1 MNYQKIIILL
11 LLIVL
16 LVEVLLLI
24 SYLKNKK
31 KVEHYEIFDDIKK
44 LLNEKDIKRLV
55 SKTEEAINYLKRN
68 PKDAI
73 GSLFK
78 TPENKPLPE
87 VANFIMKY
95 SNYTVV
101 NIDVCKTPVVSTVKL
116 LMNVLSGGELQL
128 RMEEKNIPD
137 LFHLFMNI
145 TLLNFE
151 NGDMVQF
158 RIEKDEVVKISKIKE
173 NQISDC
179 LHVNLNKEIKFAD
192 FMNNAIIIHPK
203 LCRSPF
209 WIYDSA
215 KGNCQIFV
223 QSFIYGNNL
232 DTDELEIFINQNA
245 EQLLEGLGFAKNT
258 SKTLTD
264 LYANLKQFVYL

>member
-1 MNYQKIIILL
+1 MNYQQIIILL

-31 KVEHYEIFDDIKK
+31 KVEHYGIFDDIKK
-44 LLNEKDIKRLV
+44 LLNEKDIKRLA
-55 SKTEEAINYLKRN
+55 SKTEEAIDYLKRN

-87 VANFIMKY
+87 VANFIIKY

-116 LMNVLSGGELQL
+116 LMNVLSGGELQS

-158 RIEKDEVVKISKIKE
+158 RMEKDEVVKISNIRE
-173 NQISDC
+173 NEVSDC
-179 LHVNLNKEIKFAD
+179 LHVNLKKEIKFGD
-192 FMNNAIIIHPK
+192 FVNNAINIHPQI
-203 LCRSPF
+203 CSSPF

-223 QSFIYGNNL
+223 QSFIFGNDL
-232 DTDELEIFINQNA
+232 DTNELDLFINQNA
-245 EQLLEGLGFAKNT
+245 EELLEGLGLAKNT
-258 SKTLTD
+258 GRKMTD

>member
-1 MNYQKIIILL
+1 MNYQQMFILL
-11 LLIVL
+11 LLLIQII
-16 LVEVLLLI
+16 LLI
-24 SYLKNKK
+24 IIIKYLKTEI
-31 KVEHYEIFDDIKK
+31 KVEQYGIIDDIKK
-44 LLNEKDIKRLV
+44 LINEKDIKRLT
-55 SKTEEAINYLKRN
+55 SKTEEAIDYLKRN

-101 NIDVCKTPVVSTVKL
+101 NIDVCKTPVVSTIKL
-116 LMNVLSGGELQL
+116 LMNVLSGGELQS
-128 RMEEKNIPD
+128 RMKEKNIPE

-158 RIEKDEVVKISKIKE
+158 RIEKDEVVKINKIRE
-173 NQISDC
+173 NQVANC
-179 LHVNLNKEIKFAD
+179 LHVNLNKEIKFID
-192 FMNNAIIIHPK
+192 FINNAIKIHPQ
-203 LCRSPF
+203 LCKSPF

-215 KGNCQIFV
+215 KANCQIFV
-223 QSFIYGNNL
+223 QSFIYGNDL

-245 EQLLEGLGFAKNT
+245 EKLLEGLGLAKNV
-258 SKTLTD
+258 SRKITD
-264 LYANLKQFVYL
+264 LYANLKQFIYL